1 MNSKVAQNIGLKLI
15 MKYTL
20 IGTLNASCLMTLLHA
35 TKGLKYMFEWI
46 PQYSPPLIF
55 GIVGLIFGSFIGGKL
70 AGKMIY
76 KKGYAELWG
85 IISAFVVVWNALLIS
100 SLYMILSEL
109 IKYQTE
115 IGDLIEDYLFKPF
128 YWITIIGSIPIVTLG
143 VLFGNK
149 LNQKINNVANI
160 N

>member
-20 IGTLNASCLMTLLHA
+20 IGMLIASCLMTLLHG

-76 KKGYAELWG
+76 KCGYAELWG
-85 IISAFVVVWNALLIS
+85 VISAFLVVWNAFLIS
-100 SLYMILSEL
+100 SVYMIFSEL
-109 IKYQTE
+109 IKHQTR
-115 IGDLIEDYLFKPF
+115 IGELIEDYLFKPL
-128 YWITIIGSIPIVTLG
+128 YWITIIGLIPIVILG

-149 LNQKINNVANI
+149 LNRKINTAANMH
-160 N
+160 